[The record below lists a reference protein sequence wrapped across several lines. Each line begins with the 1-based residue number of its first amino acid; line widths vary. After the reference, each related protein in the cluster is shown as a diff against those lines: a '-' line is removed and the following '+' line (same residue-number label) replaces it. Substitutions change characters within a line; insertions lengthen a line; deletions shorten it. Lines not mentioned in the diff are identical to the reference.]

1 MLADAT
7 TSELTLL
14 SKEVEK
20 LRLLRDLT
28 LVDLDNGGNERTIA
42 ELYGV

>member
-1 MLADAT
+1 
-7 TSELTLL
+7 LL
-14 SKEVEK
+14 SDDVEK

-28 LVDLDNGGNERTIA
+28 LVDLDEGGTERPIA